1 MKKLPEKTIERL
13 SAYRRALLGLALDG
27 LTHIYSHQLAQ
38 IQGITAVQVR
48 RDLMLIGFSSQ
59 TRSGYEIDDLVRHIS
74 SIIDA
79 KEPQKLAFVG
89 MGNLARAIN
98 HYFLKRRSEQINIVA
113 AFDNDKLKIGKSFF
127 GVQCYDIA
135 EFSQSIKDLGIDIII
150 LSCPSEA
157 TQLLMEDIENSEIK
171 GLLNFTGASLIFNR
185 KIFVENYDIVTLLE
199 KVAYFSN

>member
-38 IQGITAVQVR
+38 MQGITAVQVR

-59 TRSGYEIDDLVRHIS
+59 TRSGYEIDILVSHIS

-79 KEPQKLAFVG
+79 KEPQKVAFVG

-98 HYFLKRRSEQINIVA
+98 HYFTKRRSEQLNIVA

-127 GVQCYDIA
+127 GVQCYDIDQ
-135 EFSQSIKDLGIDIII
+135 FSQTIVEQGIDIVI
-150 LSCPSEA
+150 LSCPSEVA
-157 TQLLMEDIENSEIK
+157 VTLVDKIENSHIK
-171 GLLNFTGASLIFNR
+171 GILNFTGASLIFDR
-185 KIFVENYDIVTLLE
+185 KVFVENYDIVTLLE